1 MEQINRATFLN
12 LNNRVDTITYLVDGT
27 KVEFIELS
35 YTEDGIWYKRICYG
49 QNRLIEVW
57 ESKNSEIDSCYYII
71 SEFCTIPEF
80 DNILAKI
87 K

>member
-1 MEQINRATFLN
+1 MKEINHESFLS
-12 LNNRVDTITYLVDGT
+12 LDNRVDTITYLVDGI
-27 KVEFIELS
+27 KVNFVELS
-35 YTEDGIWYKRICYG
+35 YTEDDIWQKRICYG

-57 ESKNSEIDSCYYII
+57 ESKDPEIDSCYYII

-80 DNILAKI
+80 DDILARI